1 LHEWSP
7 PIFVNAALAASLY
20 FYIVGW
26 VRLRKSAHSP
36 EPSSAVAA
44 DRHAFPP
51 PLTVSALAAY
61 CCGIFALW
69 LAIGSPLEALDDA
82 SLLAHMTQH
91 LLLMLAAPPLILLGA
106 PMLPILHGLPR
117 VIVRSSGPVG
127 AFLRT
132 RAAQSL
138 GDFLSRPLVCWIF
151 AIVAMIGWHVPAA
164 FEMALRSNA
173 WHEAEHATFLAT
185 SLMFWW
191 PVIQPWPSQAR
202 ISRWAI
208 PLYLLLA
215 MIAGSTVSAYLTF
228 SDRVVY
234 PSYAD
239 APRLFASLTPLDDQ
253 ILAGA
258 LMWVAMTIVLLIP
271 AVAVTIKLLSP
282 ARRTNGQTG
291 AQRGVPQTSPST
303 PKPQFN

>member
-1 LHEWSP
+1 VNPALQAALHEWSP
-7 PIFVNAALAASLY
+7 PIFVNVALVASLY

-26 VRLRKSAHSP
+26 LRLRKSPNNAS
-36 EPSSAVAA
+36 AA
-44 DRHAFPP
+44 DDFLHPAPP
-51 PLTVSALAAY
+51 PFTVGALVAY

-106 PMLPILHGLPR
+106 PALPLLHGLPR
-117 VIVRSSGPVG
+117 AIVRSSGLVG
-127 AFLRT
+127 AFLRSS
-132 RAAQSL
+132 AARVL
-138 GDFLSRPLVCWIF
+138 GDFLSRPLMCWIC
-151 AIVAMIGWHVPAA
+151 AIVAMIAWHVPAA
-164 FEMALRSNA
+164 FESALRSSA
-173 WHEAEHATFLAT
+173 WHEVEHATFLAT

-202 ISRWAI
+202 APRWAM

-234 PSYAD
+234 PSYAE
-239 APRLFASLTPLDDQ
+239 APRIFTALTPLDDQ
-253 ILAGA
+253 IMAGA
-258 LMWVAMTIVLLIP
+258 LMWVAMTMILLIP
-271 AVAVTIKLLSP
+271 AVAITIRLLSP
-282 ARRTNGQTG
+282 TRRTSM
-291 AQRGVPQTSPST
+291 RGTAPPVATQ
-303 PKPQFN
+303 KPQFN

>member
-1 LHEWSP
+1 MNPALQAALHEWSP
-7 PIFVNAALAASLY
+7 PIFVNAALVASLY

-26 VRLRKSAHSP
+26 LRLRRSAH
-36 EPSSAVAA
+36 VAPQFA
-44 DRHAFPP
+44 PP
-51 PLTVSALAAY
+51 PLTAHALAAY

-69 LAIGSPLEALDDA
+69 LAIGSPVEALDDA

-91 LLLMLAAPPLILLGA
+91 LLLMLVAPPLILLGA
-106 PMLPILHGLPR
+106 PTLPFLHGLPQI
-117 VIVRSSGPVG
+117 VVRSGGPIG

-132 RAAQSL
+132 RAAKRL
-138 GDFLSRPLVCWIF
+138 GDFLSRPLVCWIC

-164 FEMALRSNA
+164 FELALRSDA
-173 WHEAEHATFLAT
+173 WHEVEHATFFAT

-191 PVIQPWPSQAR
+191 PVIQPWPSQ
-202 ISRWAI
+202 SRAPRWLV

-228 SDRVVY
+228 SDRILY
-234 PSYAD
+234 PSYAET
-239 APRLFASLTPLDDQ
+239 PRIFGSLTTLDDQ

-258 LMWVAMTIVLLIP
+258 VMWVAMTLILLIP
-271 AVAVTIKLLSP
+271 TVAITIQLLSP
-282 ARRTNGQTG
+282 ARVPSTRHG
-291 AQRGVPQTSPST
+291 AT

>member
-1 LHEWSP
+1 VNPALQAALHEWSP
-7 PIFVNAALAASLY
+7 PIFVNVVLIASLY

-26 VRLRKSAHSP
+26 IRLRKSAN
-36 EPSSAVAA
+36 SALAAA
-44 DRHAFPP
+44 DLVHAPQP

-91 LLLMLAAPPLILLGA
+91 LLLMLVAPPLILLGA
-106 PMLPILHGLPR
+106 PALPLLHGLPR
-117 VIVRSSGPVG
+117 AIVRSAGPLG

-132 RAAQSL
+132 RAAKVL
-138 GDFLSRPLVCWIF
+138 GEFLSRPLVCWVS
-151 AIVAMIGWHVPAA
+151 AIIAMIAWHVPAA
-164 FEMALRSNA
+164 FELALRSNA
-173 WHEAEHATFLAT
+173 WHEVEHATFLAT

-202 ISRWAI
+202 APRWAM

-228 SDRVVY
+228 SDRLLY

-239 APRLFASLTPLDDQ
+239 APRIFGALTPLDDQ
-253 ILAGA
+253 IIAGA
-258 LMWVAMTIVLLIP
+258 LMWVAMTMILLIP
-271 AVAVTIKLLSP
+271 AVAITIRLLSP
-282 ARRTNGQTG
+282 TRRTSTRRT
-291 AQRGVPQTSPST
+291 APPVAT